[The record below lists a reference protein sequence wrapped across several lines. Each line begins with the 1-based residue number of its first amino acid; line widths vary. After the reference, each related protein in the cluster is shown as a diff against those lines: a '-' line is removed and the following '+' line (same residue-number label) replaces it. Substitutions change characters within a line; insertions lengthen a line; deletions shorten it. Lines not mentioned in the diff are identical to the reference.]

1 MTRAIFVLVFLALT
15 ACGDSD
21 YVKCVEGTD
30 GLDLNI
36 ESCTRAMEAKDLSD
50 EDLATILNSRGNAY
64 HYNGEYNRAIADFDE
79 SIWLVPNSAVAHFN
93 RGWAHSEKGEYNRA
107 IKDFDEAIRFR
118 GDDAIY
124 VRGRGWAYYRKGE
137 YDRAIEDLDLAIRL
151 NPADAIT
158 LNSKAWILA
167 TARSTDLRDGHEAIR
182 LAREAVRLIDNPAI
196 RDTLAAAYAEAGQYA
211 DAVAEQ
217 VRAIEMLT
225 AVGRD
230 DEVADFQNRLEL
242 YRYGQPYRE

>member
-21 YVKCVEGTD
+21 FVTCVEGTD
-30 GLDLNI
+30 DLDRNI
-36 ESCTRAMEAKDLSD
+36 ELCTRAMEVNDLSN
-50 EDLATILNSRGNAY
+50 EDLAKILNSRGNAY
-64 HYNGEYNRAIADFDE
+64 YYIGEYNRAIADFDE
-79 SIWLVPNSAVAHFN
+79 SIWLIPNSAVAYFN
-93 RGWAHSEKGEYNRA
+93 RGWAHSEQGEYIRA
-107 IKDFDEAIRFR
+107 IKDFDEAIRLG

-196 RDTLAAAYAEAGQYA
+196 RDTLAAAYAEAGQF
-211 DAVAEQ
+211 DNAVAAQE
-217 VRAIEMLT
+217 RAIEMLRT
-225 AVGRD
+225 AGRD
-230 DEVADFQNRLEL
+230 DEVADYQTRLDL